1 MRVHVTAGT
10 DDGTENRSACESQGQ
25 RVAVGLRLH
34 VPAEDRLAVGMW
46 MQVSAHSRDAVDML
60 VQEPA
65 EG

>member
-10 DDGTENRSACESQGQ
+10 DDSTENRSACESQGQ

-46 MQVSAHSRDAVDML
+46 MQVLTDLICACST
-60 VQEPA
+60 Q
-65 EG
+65 